1 MLAEKEKGVNVQNKV
16 ILVTGGA
23 GGLGAEMV
31 ELLCRHGARL
41 YILDLDVQKG
51 KLLEDRMRQLSFSA
65 AFIKLDLTSEE
76 AWQQVVDQIVKEAGR
91 IDVLVNNA
99 GINIRKSIEEMSF
112 SEFNTMMAVNVGSVF
127 LGTKYVLPVMR
138 SHGGGAIINT
148 SSVCGLIGH
157 RYTPEAYTTTK
168 GAVTLLT
175 KAIASR
181 YGHENIRCNS
191 IHPSTVDTPLVQEM
205 FKDPVKKQ
213 QRLDEVPL
221 GRLASAADV
230 ANAVLYLASDE
241 ASFINGIA
249 LPVDGGVTCC

>member
-1 MLAEKEKGVNVQNKV
+1 MQVRDKV
-16 ILVTGGA
+16 ILITGGA
-23 GGLGAEMV
+23 GGLGIEMAKV
-31 ELLCRHGARL
+31 LADGGAKVYL
-41 YILDLDVQKG
+41 LDLNEESG
-51 KLLEDRMRQLSFSA
+51 KRAEAQLANLAGTVKFQQMD
-65 AFIKLDLTSEE
+65 ITSEE
-76 AWQQVVDQIVKEAGR
+76 AWKQVVAAVVAEQGR

-99 GINIRKSIEEMSF
+99 GINIRKPIEEMSMGEF
-112 SEFNTMMAVNVGSVF
+112 STMMNVNVGSVF
-127 LGTKYVLPVMR
+127 LGTKSVLSVMR
-138 SHGGGAIINT
+138 SQGGGSIINT

-181 YGHENIRCNS
+181 YGSENIRCNS

-205 FKDPVKKQ
+205 FKDPIKKQ

-221 GRLASAADV
+221 GRLASARDV
-230 ANAVLYLASDE
+230 ANSVLYLASDE

>member
-1 MLAEKEKGVNVQNKV
+1 MNVKDKCIV
-16 ILVTGGA
+16 ITGGS
-23 GGLGAEMV
+23 GGLGSEMAR
-31 ELLCRHGARL
+31 LLASNGARVI
-41 YILDLDVQKG
+41 ILDLDKQKG
-51 KLLEDRMRQLSFSA
+51 DALVKEMQSDGYQADFYPM
-65 AFIKLDLTSEE
+65 DLTSEE
-76 AWQQVVDQIVKEAGR
+76 DWKRVVDAIVKSAGK

-99 GINIRKSIEEMSF
+99 GINIRKPLEEMALD
-112 SEFNTMMAVNVGSVF
+112 EWNTMMLVNVGSVF
-127 LGTKYVLPVMR
+127 LGAKHLIPVMR
-138 SHGGGAIINT
+138 KQGGGAIINT

-175 KAIASR
+175 KSIAAR
-181 YGHENIRCNS
+181 YAKDGIRCNS

-205 FKDPVKKQ
+205 FKDPVKKK

-221 GRLASAADV
+221 GRLAKASDV

>member
-1 MLAEKEKGVNVQNKV
+1 MNVSNKV

-31 ELLCRHGARL
+31 RLLASKGAKL
-41 YILDLDVQKG
+41 YILDIDAAKGEALAIELTEQSYAVQF
-51 KLLEDRMRQLSFSA
+51 M
-65 AFIKLDLTSEE
+65 KLDLTDETQWEQTVATIAREE
-76 AWQQVVDQIVKEAGR
+76 KR

-99 GINIRKSIEEMSF
+99 GINIRKPIEEMNF
-112 SEFNTMMAVNVGSVF
+112 SEFTTMMAVNVGSVF
-127 LGTKYVLPVMR
+127 LGTKYVIPVMR
-138 SHGGGAIINT
+138 KQGGGAIINT

-157 RYTPEAYTTTK
+157 KFTPEAYTTTK

-181 YGHENIRCNS
+181 YGGENIRCNS

-205 FKDPVKKQ
+205 FKDPVKKK

-221 GRLASAADV
+221 GRLATAQDV
-230 ANAVLYLASDE
+230 ANAVWYLASDE
-241 ASFINGIA
+241 GSFMNGIA
-249 LPVDGGVTCC
+249 LPVDGGVTCY

>member
-1 MLAEKEKGVNVQNKV
+1 VNVQNKV

-31 ELLCRHGARL
+31 ELLCRNGAKL

-51 KLLEDRMRQLSFSA
+51 EALQAQMRQLSYSA
-65 AFIKLDLTSEE
+65 TFLKLDLTSEQ
-76 AWQQVVDQIVKEAGR
+76 AWQQVISQIVTEAGR

-99 GINIRKSIEEMSF
+99 GINIRKPIEEMSMGEF
-112 SEFNTMMAVNVGSVF
+112 STMMNVNVGSVF

-138 SHGGGAIINT
+138 KQGGGAIINT

-157 RYTPEAYTTTK
+157 RYTPEAYTTSK

-191 IHPSTVDTPLVQEM
+191 IHPSTVDTPLVQQM
-205 FKDPVKKQ
+205 FKDPIKKQ
-213 QRLDEVPL
+213 QRFDEVPL
-221 GRLASAADV
+221 GRLATASDV
-230 ANAVLYLASDE
+230 ANAVLYLASEE

>member
-1 MLAEKEKGVNVQNKV
+1 MNVQNKV

-31 ELLCRHGARL
+31 ELLCKNGAKL

-51 KLLEDRMRQLSFSA
+51 EALQVHMRRLSYSA
-65 AFIKLDLTSEE
+65 TFLKLDLTSEQ
-76 AWQQVVDQIVKEAGR
+76 AWHEVIAQIVTEAGR

-99 GINIRKSIEEMSF
+99 GINIRKPIEEMNF
-112 SEFNTMMAVNVGSVF
+112 SEFSTMMAVNVGSVF

-138 SHGGGAIINT
+138 KQGGGAIINT

-191 IHPSTVDTPLVQEM
+191 IHPSTVDTPLVRQM

-221 GRLASAADV
+221 GRLATAGDV
-230 ANAVLYLASDE
+230 ANAVLYLASEE

>member
-1 MLAEKEKGVNVQNKV
+1 MNVRNKV
-16 ILVTGGA
+16 ILITGGA

-31 ELLCRHGARL
+31 QLLCENGAKL

-51 KLLEDRMRQLSFSA
+51 EELEKRMKKLSYSA
-65 AFIKLDLTSEE
+65 TFLKLDLTSEE
-76 AWQQVVDQIVKEAGR
+76 AWQDVVARIVDREGR

-99 GINIRKSIEEMSF
+99 GINIRKPIEEMNF

-138 SHGGGAIINT
+138 KQGGGAIINT

-175 KAIASR
+175 KSIASR

-221 GRLASAADV
+221 GRLATTRDV
-230 ANAVLYLASDE
+230 ANAVWYLASDE

-249 LPVDGGVTCC
+249 LPVDGGVTCY

>member
-1 MLAEKEKGVNVQNKV
+1 MNVQKKV

-31 ELLCRHGARL
+31 EVLAGNGARV
-41 YILDLDVQKG
+41 YILDLDSAKG
-51 KLLEDRMRQLSFSA
+51 EALAKRIVEEGFFA
-65 AFIKLDLTSEE
+65 AFLKLDLTSEE
-76 AWQQVVDQIVKEAGR
+76 AWKTTVGLIMEREGR

-99 GINIRKSIEEMSF
+99 GINIRKPIEEMSMGEF
-112 SEFNTMMAVNVGSVF
+112 STMMNVNVGSVF
-127 LGTKYVLPVMR
+127 LGTKSVLAVMR
-138 SHGGGAIINT
+138 SQGGGAIINT

-181 YGHENIRCNS
+181 YGSENIRCNS

-205 FKDPVKKQ
+205 FKDPIKKQ

-221 GRLASAADV
+221 GRLATARDV
-230 ANAVLYLASDE
+230 ANSVLYLASDE

>member
-1 MLAEKEKGVNVQNKV
+1 MHVKDKV
-16 ILVTGGA
+16 IVITGGC
-23 GGLGAEMV
+23 GGLGSEMGR
-31 ELLCRHGARL
+31 LLASQGANVYL
-41 YILDLDVQKG
+41 VDLDLEKG
-51 KLLEDRMRQLSFSA
+51 LALQEQFKDLEGRVSFEKMD
-65 AFIKLDLTSEE
+65 ITSPQEWE
-76 AWQQVVDQIVKEAGR
+76 RVVSLIVEKEGHL
-91 IDVLVNNA
+91 DVLVNNA
-99 GINIRKSIEEMSF
+99 GINIRKSIEEMEL
-112 SEFNTMMAVNVGSVF
+112 SEWNTMMLVNVGSVF
-127 LGTKYVLPVMR
+127 LGAKYVIPVMR
-138 SHGGGAIINT
+138 KQGGGAIINT

-175 KAIASR
+175 KSIASR
-181 YGHENIRCNS
+181 YAKDGIRCNS

-205 FKDPVKKQ
+205 FKDPIKKQ

-221 GRLASAADV
+221 GRLAQASDV

>member
-1 MLAEKEKGVNVQNKV
+1 MHVKDKTIA
-16 ILVTGGA
+16 ITGGS
-23 GGLGAEMV
+23 GGLGSVMSR
-31 ELLCRHGARL
+31 LLASKGAKVI
-41 YILDLDVQKG
+41 ILDLDKAKG
-51 KLLEDRMRQLSFSA
+51 NALVKEILGDGFA
-65 AFIKLDLTSEE
+65 AEFYPMDLTSEE
-76 AWQQVVDQIVKEAGR
+76 DWQEVVASIVERGGM

-99 GINIRKSIEEMSF
+99 GINIRKPLEEMTL
-112 SEFNTMMAVNVGSVF
+112 SEWNTMMLVNVGSVF
-127 LGTKYVLPVMR
+127 LGTKYVIPVMR
-138 SHGGGAIINT
+138 KQGGGVIINT

-175 KAIASR
+175 KSIAAR
-181 YGHENIRCNS
+181 YAKDGIRCNS

-221 GRLASAADV
+221 GRLAKASDV
-230 ANAVLYLASDE
+230 AHAVLYLASDE

>member
-1 MLAEKEKGVNVQNKV
+1 MHVRDKV
-16 ILVTGGA
+16 ILITGGA
-23 GGLGAEMV
+23 GGLGLEMAQVLAEG
-31 ELLCRHGARL
+31 GAKVYL
-41 YILDLDVQKG
+41 LDLNEESG
-51 KLLEDRMRQLSFSA
+51 KRAEAQLANLAGTVKFLQMD
-65 AFIKLDLTSEE
+65 ITNEE
-76 AWQQVVDQIVKEAGR
+76 AWKQVVAAVVAEQGR

-99 GINIRKSIEEMSF
+99 GINIRKPIEEMSMGEF
-112 SEFNTMMAVNVGSVF
+112 STMLSVNVGSVF
-127 LGTKYVLPVMR
+127 LGTKSVLAVMR
-138 SHGGGAIINT
+138 SQGGGAIINT

-181 YGHENIRCNS
+181 YGSENIRCNS

-221 GRLASAADV
+221 GRLATARDV
-230 ANAVLYLASDE
+230 ANSVLYLASDE

>member
-1 MLAEKEKGVNVQNKV
+1 MHVKDKTIV
-16 ILVTGGA
+16 ITGGC
-23 GGLGAEMV
+23 GGLGSEMG
-31 ELLCRHGARL
+31 ELLASQGATVYL
-41 YILDLDVQKG
+41 LDLDQEKG
-51 KLLEDRMRQLSFSA
+51 LALQEQLKGLEGRVVFERMD
-65 AFIKLDLTSEE
+65 ITSPQEWE
-76 AWQQVVDQIVKEAGR
+76 RVVSHIVGKEGHL
-91 IDVLVNNA
+91 DVLVNNA
-99 GINIRKSIEEMSF
+99 GINIRKGIEEMDL
-112 SEFNTMMAVNVGSVF
+112 SEWNAMMLVNVGSVF
-127 LGTKYVLPVMR
+127 LGTKYVIPVMR
-138 SHGGGAIINT
+138 KQGEGVIINT
-148 SSVCGLIGH
+148 SSICGLIGH

-175 KAIASR
+175 KSIASR
-181 YGHENIRCNS
+181 YAKDGIRCNS

-221 GRLASAADV
+221 GRLAKASDV

>member
-1 MLAEKEKGVNVQNKV
+1 MNVQDKV

-23 GGLGAEMV
+23 GGLGADMV
-31 ELLCRHGARL
+31 SLLCKHGAKV
-41 YILDLDVQKG
+41 YILDLDEQKG
-51 KLLEDRMRQLSFSA
+51 ELLAQDIGSSA
-65 AFIKLDLTSEE
+65 RFLKLDLTCEE
-76 AWQQVVDQIVKEAGR
+76 AWQQVIQTIVSEAGR

-99 GINIRKSIEEMSF
+99 GINIRKPIEEMSLT
-112 SEFNTMMAVNVGSVF
+112 EFNTMMLVNVGSVF

-138 SHGGGAIINT
+138 KQGGGAIINT

-157 RYTPEAYTTTK
+157 KYTPEAYTTTK

-175 KAIASR
+175 KSIASR
-181 YGHENIRCNS
+181 YGAENIRCNS

-221 GRLASAADV
+221 GRLALSSDV
-230 ANAVLYLASDE
+230 ANAVLYLSSDE
-241 ASFINGIA
+241 AAFLNGIA

>member
-1 MLAEKEKGVNVQNKV
+1 MSMGE
-16 ILVTGGA
+16 
-23 GGLGAEMV
+23 
-31 ELLCRHGARL
+31 
-41 YILDLDVQKG
+41 
-51 KLLEDRMRQLSFSA
+51 FS
-65 AFIKLDLTSEE
+65 
-76 AWQQVVDQIVKEAGR
+76 
-91 IDVLVNNA
+91 
-99 GINIRKSIEEMSF
+99 
-112 SEFNTMMAVNVGSVF
+112 TMMSVNVGSVF
-127 LGTKYVLPVMR
+127 LGTKSVLGVMR
-138 SHGGGAIINT
+138 SQGGGAIINT

-181 YGHENIRCNS
+181 YGSENIRCNS

-221 GRLASAADV
+221 GRLATARDV
-230 ANAVLYLASDE
+230 ANSVLYLASDE